1 MLRKDLYIKIIQFI
15 IKCINDNSVTVINS
29 YQKSPNTKKPFIMV
43 TVSSITNECKVI
55 KGNINSNGKQDF
67 LFIMNANVR
76 IECFSD
82 QIYQASELL
91 ETVKLNFD
99 AGLSS
104 DFFKGEIAYV
114 RDLTGVIDLPTNL
127 SSQTEYR
134 SAYDF
139 VLRYNTN
146 LVTDNYLIKHIEI
159 TDEVNDDTISIDNF
173 NEISYTLQSTDT
185 SFEE

>member
-1 MLRKDLYIKIIQFI
+1 MLRKDLYRKIIQFI
-15 IKCINDNSVTVINS
+15 IKCVDDNSVSVMTS
-29 YQKSPNTKKPFIMV
+29 YQNAPNLKKPFIMV
-43 TVSSITNECKVI
+43 TISSINNECNAI
-55 KGNINSNGKQDF
+55 KRNITPDGKQDI
-67 LFIMNANVR
+67 LNIMNANVR

-99 AGLSS
+99 SGLSS

-114 RDLTGVIDLPTNL
+114 RDLTGVIDLPVNL
-127 SSQTEYR
+127 SSKTEYR

-139 VLRYNTN
+139 ILRYNTN
-146 LVTDNYLIKHIEI
+146 FVVDNYLIKHIEI
-159 TDEVNDDTISIDNF
+159 KDEVNDDTISIDNF